1 VGAAVRPGAAVATS
15 NTLSPVNVDHHAW
28 HSRALDREMHLIVA
42 GHAGARVLV
51 FPTSLGSQHEWIDRR
66 MHEVLGEQIRQ
77 GWVQLFC
84 LDHVHG
90 ESWYGERLHPGAMAW
105 RHLQYDAYL
114 LDEVLPFT
122 ASRNPNTFVVAT
134 GASFGAYHAA
144 CFGFRHPHVIN
155 RIVGM
160 SGLYDVKRLTGG
172 YSDAN
177 VYACNPSDFMLHEHD
192 PGRLAA
198 FRRQDI
204 ILAIGRDDPSCENN
218 QRLSAA
224 LWHKGIGNAL
234 RIWDGWAHDWPYWER
249 MIQQYIGGHD

>member
-1 VGAAVRPGAAVATS
+1 VAS
-15 NTLSPVNVDHHAW
+15 SHTLSTVNVEHHAW
-28 HSRALDREMHLIVA
+28 HSPALDREMHLIAV

-66 MHEVLGEQIRQ
+66 MHEVLGEQIQQ
-77 GWVQLFC
+77 GWIQLFC

-90 ESWYGERLHPGAMAW
+90 ESWYAEHLHPGAMAW
-105 RHLQYDAYL
+105 RHLQYDRYL
-114 LDEVLPFT
+114 HDEVLPFT
-122 ASRNPNTFVVAT
+122 ASRNPNMFVVAT

-144 CFGFRHPHVIN
+144 CFGFRHPHLIN

-177 VYACNPSDFMLHEHD
+177 VYACNPSDFMPHEHD
-192 PGRLAA
+192 PARLAA

-218 QRLSAA
+218 VRLSAE
-224 LWHKGIGNAL
+224 LWDKGIGNAL

-249 MIQQYIGGHD
+249 MIQRYIGGHD